1 MISKYQITHSLT
13 NCAHWNK
20 RTHTLK
26 LLSESESNTINFL
39 LYIWQPKLCLKL
51 RFYIRQCFT
60 MLPLRPISQLQS
72 AALYSFGLKI
82 AAYTLY
88 LVCRAKEALSKAY
101 LYSTTIV
108 AFSFIHNECTRST
121 SMSRA
126 IMGQY
131 YCYLAHKK
139 YNIQNTHQ
147 IYMASPCSSFV
158 RSSPSLVLILLM
170 HSSGCKNLKR
180 KRGRARRVYTKLPA
194 WIDVL
199 AHNISTL

>member
-26 LLSESESNTINFL
+26 LLLESESNTINFL

-51 RFYIRQCFT
+51 RFYIRQYFT
-60 MLPLRPISQLQS
+60 VLPLRPISQLQS

-101 LYSTTIV
+101 STTIV

-139 YNIQNTHQ
+139 IQYIKYTPNL
-147 IYMASPCSSFV
+147 YGK
-158 RSSPSLVLILLM
+158 SLFFF
-170 HSSGCKNLKR
+170 C
-180 KRGRARRVYTKLPA
+180 
-194 WIDVL
+194 
-199 AHNISTL
+199 

>member
-39 LYIWQPKLCLKL
+39 FYIWQPKLCLKL

-88 LVCRAKEALSKAY
+88 LVCRAKEALSKAH
-101 LYSTTIV
+101 LYTTTVLPSLLSTRV
-108 AFSFIHNECTRST
+108 RST

-131 YCYLAHKK
+131 YSYLAHKK
-139 YNIQNTHQ
+139 YNIQNTHPNL
-147 IYMASPCSSFV
+147 YGK
-158 RSSPSLVLILLM
+158 SLFFF
-170 HSSGCKNLKR
+170 C
-180 KRGRARRVYTKLPA
+180 
-194 WIDVL
+194 
-199 AHNISTL
+199 